1 MEKKSDNNAIEVT
14 YDGMENITYEKLKRG
29 VIYADI
35 GCDGSDMVM
44 DILPARHYEGKT
56 RSDDAKIGF
65 TISAKCCDVSPSF
78 QDKIVFDIDGERLKV
93 DAHTGHVSKYNCRT
107 FTNECTYSSDEII
120 GMKGYKF
127 NDGAVGFDQIVFDLQ
142 PDDIKRIAEAKNVD
156 IYFDSDG
163 VYNANGGS
171 VNSRNGYGKL
181 QIEGIQGVM
190 KRAYHHFVDET
201 CYADYC
207 ESKQKAIKK
216 EKQRVEAE
224 KKQQEQKRIAQKQA
238 EAQAQQEAVER
249 EQKAS
254 KRRLTVFLISLVLL
268 IIGFI
273 LFFSD
278 VEGGLWL
285 VIPSGIAIIVCLAG
299 SKRYAEFYDAFKK
312 GTNGEDYGG

>member
-1 MEKKSDNNAIEVT
+1 MEKKNNNNAIEIT

-35 GCDGSDMVM
+35 GCDKSDMVM
-44 DILPARHYEGKT
+44 DLLPARHYEGKT

-65 TISAKCCDVSPSF
+65 TISTKCCATEPWF
-78 QDKIVFDIDGERLKV
+78 QNKIVFDIDGERLEVDSPNHGWVRKMHYKTFDEENSYSEEEIKGINSYRINVGGIGKV
-93 DAHTGHVSKYNCRT
+93 D
-107 FTNECTYSSDEII
+107 
-120 GMKGYKF
+120 
-127 NDGAVGFDQIVFDLQ
+127 FDLQ

-156 IYFDSDG
+156 LYLDSDG
-163 VYNANGGS
+163 AYNVNGGS
-171 VNSRNGYGKL
+171 VNARNGYGKL

-207 ESKQKAIKK
+207 ENKQKAIKK

-224 KKQQEQKRIAQKQA
+224 KKQKEQMRIAQEQA

-254 KRRLTVFLISLVLL
+254 KRRLTVFWISLVLL

-273 LFFSD
+273 LLFSD

-299 SKRYAEFYDAFKK
+299 SKRYAEFSDAFKK

>member
-1 MEKKSDNNAIEVT
+1 MEKKSNNNAIEVT

-35 GCDGSDMVM
+35 GCDSSDMVM
-44 DILPARHYEGKT
+44 DILPARHYVGKT

-65 TISAKCCDVSPSF
+65 TISTKCCATSPWF
-78 QDKIVFDIDGERLKV
+78 QDKIVFDIDGERLEVESPNHGRESKNYYKAFDEENSYSAEEINGFNSYRINVSSIGKV
-93 DAHTGHVSKYNCRT
+93 
-107 FTNECTYSSDEII
+107 I
-120 GMKGYKF
+120 
-127 NDGAVGFDQIVFDLQ
+127 FDLQ

-156 IYFDSDG
+156 LYLDSDG
-163 VYNANGGS
+163 AYNVNGGS
-171 VNSRNGYGKL
+171 VNARNGYGKL

-207 ESKQKAIKK
+207 ENKQKAIKK

-224 KKQQEQKRIAQKQA
+224 KKQKEQMRIAQEQA

-273 LFFSD
+273 LLFSD

-299 SKRYAEFYDAFKK
+299 SKRYAEFSDAFKK